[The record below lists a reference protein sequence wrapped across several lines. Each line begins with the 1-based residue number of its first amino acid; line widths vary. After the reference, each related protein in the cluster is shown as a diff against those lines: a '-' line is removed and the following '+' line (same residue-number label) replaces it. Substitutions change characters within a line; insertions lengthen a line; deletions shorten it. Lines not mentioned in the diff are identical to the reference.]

1 MAGLPVNFA
10 QRVTETLPVTN
21 KKDSISVA
29 PCLKIQVK
37 LALLQLLARLETLSE
52 KDEVTISLLVQVSI
66 NKLSDLLKM
75 PGEQELQDPLFCTTL
90 NAQKMALI
98 H

>member
-10 QRVTETLPVTN
+10 PRVTETLPVTN
-21 KKDSISVA
+21 MKDSSSVA
-29 PCLKIQVK
+29 PSLKIQVK
-37 LALLQLLARLETLSE
+37 LALLQLFARLETLSE

-66 NKLSDLLKM
+66 NKLSGLLKT

-90 NAQKMALI
+90 NAQNMPLI